1 MLPHDLKYFT
11 APRAP
16 WMTLAML
23 ALFACALAIP
33 EAEGQRST
41 AQDTNAL
48 SKESV
53 SQGDAAYSAPTCPRT
68 HPWGWERLRLM
79 VAHKT
84 HDADNWAVQCF
95 YGSYYSATA
104 RFAP

>member
-1 MLPHDLKYFT
+1 MRDDLRGYV

-16 WMTLAML
+16 WMTIAML

-33 EAEGQRST
+33 EAEGQIGYTRET
-41 AQDTNAL
+41 ATPAHL
-48 SKESV
+48 V
-53 SQGDAAYSAPTCPRT
+53 YSAPTCPRT

-79 VAHKT
+79 VATKHR
-84 HDADNWAVQCF
+84 DADKWAVQCF
-95 YGSYYSATA
+95 YGTYHSAAT

>member
-11 APRAP
+11 TPRAP
-16 WMTLAML
+16 WMTLALL

-33 EAEGQRST
+33 EAEGQQ
-41 AQDTNAL
+41 AQGSNLGAREGPAL
-48 SKESV
+48 L
-53 SQGDAAYSAPTCPRT
+53 AAPSAPTCPRT

-79 VAHKT
+79 VATKQR
-84 HDADNWAVQCF
+84 DADKWAVQCF
-95 YGSYYSATA
+95 YGSYHAEAT